1 MGDGQLYKVLVDGK
15 SCHGGDL
22 AWSLPEGDKPGEWH
36 DVTGDLVV
44 CRVGLHLTDDP
55 ARWWRPGCTVYL
67 AEARGKALGSCD
79 TSEDRKVCVRG
90 ARLLR
95 AATPDELAALRIY
108 TSGVH
113 TVTDGRAVASGSASV
128 EAYGSAS
135 VVASGSASVR
145 AYDSASVRA
154 YDDVTVISWR
164 GKPGARMVD
173 RVVWIDRSGSVPVV
187 YTAGNGGDDGAK

>member
-128 EAYGSAS
+128 
-135 VVASGSASVR
+135 R